1 MEWVEFDTVAIAK
14 LLYTHLYCTYT
25 NRLSVLFSTI

>member
-1 MEWVEFDTVAIAK
+1 MEWVELEIVAIAK
-14 LLYTHLYCTYT
+14 LLYMHLYCTYM